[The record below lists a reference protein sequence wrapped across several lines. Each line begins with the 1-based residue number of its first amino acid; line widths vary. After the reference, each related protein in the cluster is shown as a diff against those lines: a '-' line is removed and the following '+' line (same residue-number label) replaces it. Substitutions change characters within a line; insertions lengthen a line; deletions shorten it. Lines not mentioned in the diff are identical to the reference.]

1 MPKYYSTLAIL
12 VYIALL
18 LINSVV
24 FLPNTLPIIW
34 VCFGL
39 VVVVGFFRYTSML
52 TYMWSDLPEK
62 TFSTK
67 LFLVALL
74 LRVMWVFF
82 SYVFYSIMTGQ
93 PFEFGATDVLWYHS
107 RANEFMH
114 DPLSYLKIAPPANS
128 GYIIYLSYLH
138 KYFGDGLLLPRLIKA
153 IISAYTCVLIYRLA
167 LRNFGS
173 KVGRMAGIIAMLMP
187 NFIYYTGLHLRETEM
202 LFLIVAFAER
212 IDFAIRSHRFFIK
225 QFILPIIFL
234 ILLFFL
240 RTVIGVVVL
249 LALIITLLL
258 ASKEKTRVHK
268 RIKFGIVTIIV
279 MVFLLG
285 SRISLEVEKYWD
297 DKSANQTLSMQH
309 RAVQDDGNKFAV
321 YGSTKIFVPVILV
334 APFPTLVYI
343 YNQENQMLLNGMY
356 YVRNI
361 YGFFVTVAL
370 FLLWRRKA
378 LRNHTLILT
387 LLFGYLSVI
396 ASSGFALSERFH
408 IPIVPF
414 LIILASYGITQMN
427 NGYKKYYFPYLILMA
442 IIIIGWN
449 WFKLAGR
456 GII

>member
-1 MPKYYSTLAIL
+1 
-12 VYIALL
+12 
-18 LINSVV
+18 
-24 FLPNTLPIIW
+24 
-34 VCFGL
+34 
-39 VVVVGFFRYTSML
+39 
-52 TYMWSDLPEK
+52 
-62 TFSTK
+62 
-67 LFLVALL
+67 
-74 LRVMWVFF
+74 
-82 SYVFYSIMTGQ
+82 
-93 PFEFGATDVLWYHS
+93 
-107 RANEFMH
+107 
-114 DPLSYLKIAPPANS
+114 
-128 GYIIYLSYLH
+128 
-138 KYFGDGLLLPRLIKA
+138 
-153 IISAYTCVLIYRLA
+153 
-167 LRNFGS
+167 
-173 KVGRMAGIIAMLMP
+173 
-187 NFIYYTGLHLRETEM
+187 
-202 LFLIVAFAER
+202 
-212 IDFAIRSHRFFIK
+212 
-225 QFILPIIFL
+225 
-234 ILLFFL
+234 
-240 RTVIGVVVL
+240 
-249 LALIITLLL
+249 
-258 ASKEKTRVHK
+258 
-268 RIKFGIVTIIV
+268 